1 MGPQGIQGIPGA
13 QGPQGIQGVPGEE
26 GDPGP
31 QGPQGEMGLQGP
43 AGLDGAVG
51 ATGPQG
57 PQGIQGEIGPQGLP
71 GLDGQ
76 DGQDGVS
83 GYERVSTS
91 SDLDSNGDKT
101 VWVFCPAGKS
111 VLGGGAGVYGE
122 YSDGGQVIIDGVALV
137 QNHPFNTYGW
147 SARASEFVA
156 VDDAWQLH
164 VWAICAD
171 V

>member
-1 MGPQGIQGIPGA
+1 MKRILTLTLVAIAALGAAGGVSAAIPAGDGQISA
-13 QGPQGIQGVPGEE
+13 CKLKDGSIKLIDKEAGQNCPGNQQLIEWN
-26 GDPGP
+26 
-31 QGPQGEMGLQGP
+31 QQGP
-43 AGLDGAVG
+43 A
-51 ATGPQG
+51 
-57 PQGIQGEIGPQGLP
+57 
-71 GLDGQ
+71 GQ

-156 VDDAWQLH
+156 VGDAWQLH